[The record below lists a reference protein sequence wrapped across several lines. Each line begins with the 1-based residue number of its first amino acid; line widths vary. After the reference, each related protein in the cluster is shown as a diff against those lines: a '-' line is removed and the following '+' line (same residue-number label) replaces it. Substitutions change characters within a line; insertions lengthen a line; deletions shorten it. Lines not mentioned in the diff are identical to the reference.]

1 MVEPTKKLVE
11 NFGAG
16 MTDHVLTQGG
26 EAVDRETRAQIMD
39 IYNFYQK
46 FNLNL
51 LEYWF
56 NCDHFYY
63 YYYYRA
69 IGHEGDSYILII
81 LLNSLPS
88 TETRT

>member
-51 LEYWF
+51 LEY
-56 NCDHFYY
+56 
-63 YYYYRA
+63 
-69 IGHEGDSYILII
+69 
-81 LLNSLPS
+81 
-88 TETRT
+88 